1 MQFQANLSRFRVVSP
16 FEANFHLSG
25 GFPLCEALGDS
36 VANDGALQLAFFLL
50 SDTLNTIGK
59 SDVRLLSTFS

>member
-1 MQFQANLSRFRVVSP
+1 M
-16 FEANFHLSG
+16 
-25 GFPLCEALGDS
+25 CEALGDS